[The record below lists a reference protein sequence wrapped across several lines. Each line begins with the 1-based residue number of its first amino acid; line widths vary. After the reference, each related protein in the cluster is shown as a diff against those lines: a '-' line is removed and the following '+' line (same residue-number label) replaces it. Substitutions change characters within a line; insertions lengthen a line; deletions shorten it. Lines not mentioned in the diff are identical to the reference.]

1 MKKNNLPIY
10 FAVAVVLGIL
20 IGVFFGGNSNGLVSF
35 SKNQSQE
42 QKIKRLINFIE
53 QDYVD
58 DVNTED
64 LLDGAIRQMLGK
76 LDPHSVYIPK
86 ENQQANIENMQ
97 GNFVGIGV
105 QFRMI
110 KDSIAVIQTITGG
123 PSVRAGI
130 KAGDRILMA
139 NEDTLY
145 GKNFRSGIVPK
156 YLKGKPDTEVALQIY
171 RKSKDS
177 LFSVNI
183 TRGKVN
189 IKSVDL
195 AYMLN
200 DSVGYIKLDRFARNT
215 YREFKSSLNNLID
228 DGMTDLVIDLRGN
241 GGGFIDIATRII
253 DEFLEDDKLMVFT
266 KNNKDQVENYK
277 ATEIGSFEK
286 GGIYVLIDENSASA
300 SEIVAGALQDN
311 DKGTIIGRRSFGKGL
326 VQIEMGLG
334 DGSAVR
340 LTTAR
345 YYTPTGRSIQ
355 KPYTKN
361 GDTNYARDYQN
372 RIANGELLSKD
383 SIKVVDS
390 LKFKTPKGKI
400 VYGGGGII
408 PDVFVAI
415 DTASYM
421 SNFYFNTINDFA
433 FDYVDNN
440 RAQLSEWTIDRFA
453 DEFDKDDK
461 IFKQYINTINSDR
474 KPFFLKEIENLRIVL
489 EDVSQLN
496 VDSSLPKLKKEEIL
510 KKKKSLKKYLNA
522 SIANVLFGDIGFY
535 RIMHQDDKMLQKVL
549 ELESKEE

>member
-110 KDSIAVIQTITGG
+110 KDSIAVIQTIKGG
-123 PSVRAGI
+123 PSVSAGI

-215 YREFKSSLNNLID
+215 YREFKSSLNNLIN

-440 RAQLSEWTIDRFA
+440 RAQLSEWTIDSFV

-474 KPFFLKEIENLRIVL
+474 KPFFKEIENLRIIL
-489 EDVSQLN
+489 EDGSQLN

-522 SIANVLFGDIGFY
+522 AIANVLFGDIGFY